1 MKEEVEIAKLK
12 AKQEESRR
20 LEMEQELDRIK
31 AELKKVSQNM
41 KKNQDL
47 DDENKKLRL
56 KKESNIKPLFEEDEE
71 MEPVRLEE
79 VEEEIAKE
87 RKLAA
92 EERKKAARI
101 TEKKQ
106 RSLLAARLEMEK
118 YLKEVAIEVE
128 LQNFTRKADILKE
141 MNQRSLLQSRLRL
154 DAQEIEATTLN
165 KRSGSSTG
173 KEREKTRETVDNKA
187 IQNETANESNKAD
200 QVEVSVAD
208 DGWETFYVKE
218 LE

>member
-1 MKEEVEIAKLK
+1 M
-12 AKQEESRR
+12 
-20 LEMEQELDRIK
+20 
-31 AELKKVSQNM
+31 
-41 KKNQDL
+41 

-118 YLKEVAIEVE
+118 YLKEVAI
-128 LQNFTRKADILKE
+128 
-141 MNQRSLLQSRLRL
+141 SRITKFYQKSRYSKGNEPEI
-154 DAQEIEATTLN
+154 APPIEASL
-165 KRSGSSTG
+165 
-173 KEREKTRETVDNKA
+173 
-187 IQNETANESNKAD
+187 
-200 QVEVSVAD
+200 
-208 DGWETFYVKE
+208 
-218 LE
+218 